1 MSIDHLLMEIAKL
14 DHIDKQSLSI
24 FLIDLM
30 HTQEQMKKA
39 YEELEL
45 QEQTLSK
52 STDSLN

>member
-1 MSIDHLLMEIAKL
+1 MEIAKL

-45 QEQTLSK
+45 QEQNQSN
-52 STDSLN
+52 STDSTD

>member
-45 QEQTLSK
+45 QEQNQSN
-52 STDSLN
+52 STDSTD